1 MRKIFLPIFFFL
13 MTFGAEGQNPPVKL
27 LVEQSYEVP
36 GTSIRA
42 IEAAEGSVIWFAGSG
57 GKYGRIEA
65 GLMQLDS
72 IEHEGKKPGFRSL
85 AVNGRDV
92 FVLSI
97 ENPAL
102 LYRLPETPGSAAPVL
117 VYREDH
123 DSVFYDSMIFINSR
137 EGIAMGDPTGP
148 CLSIL
153 LTRDGGKSWT
163 KIPCDQ
169 LPEVAEGEAGFAASD
184 TNIAV
189 QGDTIWIATGGKK
202 ARVWRSPDKG
212 LSWEVF
218 ETPMVQGLGM
228 TGIFSMDFA
237 DADNGI
243 IMGGNWEEKEENL
256 KTKAVTRDGGKT
268 WHLMGQGEIPGYI
281 SCVQYVPGTGGREIM
296 AVSTQGIF
304 HSPDQGRTWAQIS
317 EEGFY
322 SLRFDESGGLWMSR
336 NNEIVR
342 ASLLRR

>member
-1 MRKIFLPIFFFL
+1 MRKLFLSVLIL
-13 MTFGAEGQNPPVKL
+13 LSIVGAKGQNAQVRL
-27 LVEQSYEVP
+27 ILERSYEVP

-42 IEAAEGSVIWFAGSG
+42 IEPAGGSTLFFAGSG
-57 GKYGRIEA
+57 GKFGRIAKGTLE
-65 GLMQLDS
+65 LDS
-72 IEHEGKKPGFRSL
+72 IEHEGRKPGFRSL

-102 LYRLPETPGSAAPVL
+102 LFKLPETPGSTDPVL

-123 DSVFYDSMIFINSR
+123 DSVFYDSMLFINSR
-137 EGIAMGDPTGP
+137 EGIAMGDPIGP

-153 LTRDGGKSWT
+153 LTRDGGNSWA
-163 KIPCDQ
+163 KIPCEE

-202 ARVWRSPDKG
+202 ARVWRSTDRG
-212 LSWEVF
+212 SSWEAF
-218 ETPMVQGLGM
+218 ETPIVQGQGM

-243 IMGGNWEEKEENL
+243 IMGGNWEDKEGNL
-256 KTKAVTRDGGKT
+256 LTKAVTRDGGKS
-268 WHLMGQGEIPGYI
+268 WHLVAQGEIPGYI
-281 SCVQYVPGTGGREIM
+281 SCVQYVPGTGGREIL
-296 AVSTQGIF
+296 AVSTQGVF
-304 HSPDQGRTWAQIS
+304 HSPDRGQNWTRVS

-322 SLRFDESGGLWMSR
+322 SLRFDEEGGLWMSR

-342 ASLLRR
+342 ARLLRR